1 MIQLDIERCKGCE
14 LCTMAC
20 PVNILVLSQ
29 EQANSKGNAIIEV
42 TEPEKCTSC
51 ARCAQICPDT
61 AITVYR
67 NK

>member
-1 MIQLDIERCKGCE
+1 MIKLDVERCKGCE

-29 EQANSKGNAIIEV
+29 EQVNSKGNSIIEV

-61 AITVYR
+61 AITVY
-67 NK
+67 KM

>member
-20 PVNILVLSQ
+20 PVNILILST
-29 EQANSKGNAIIEV
+29 EKLNSKGNTVIEV
-42 TEPEKCTSC
+42 TEPKKCISC

-61 AITVYR
+61 AITVY
-67 NK
+67 KEK